1 MARNP
6 REWHSIKRAK
16 RCMRCARDFADGEQ
30 YASILFARGDGY
42 VREDYCAEC
51 RAELDGPA
59 GSDCGPA
66 LSSWR
71 GRFKPEPPKVKEE
84 PISRSTIERLLTKYL
99 ESREPAHV
107 NVSYILALM
116 LERKKKL
123 LPRDRIVEPGTG
135 RRLVVY
141 EFSGS
146 GETLLVE
153 DPGLGVGQAKEVQK
167 QVRELLDLEGVK

>member
-1 MARNP
+1 MMARNP
-6 REWHSIKRAK
+6 REWNGLKRAR
-16 RCMRCARDFADGEQ
+16 RCSRCSRDFADGDL
-30 YASILFARGDGY
+30 YASLLFARGDDY

-51 RAELDGPA
+51 RAARDGEKPLA
-59 GSDCGPA
+59 A

-71 GRFKPEPPKVKEE
+71 GRFRPEPPTTKEE
-84 PISRSTIERLLTKYL
+84 PIPRSTIERLLTKYL

-107 NVSYILALM
+107 NFSYILALM

-123 LPRDRIVEPGTG
+123 LPRDRMVEPGTG